1 MSLSWI
7 LPTCKQ
13 PGRNLPLV
21 VQLPNRWDC
30 ELLTKMEVLPAK
42 SMKYV
47 NLLKSVVFD
56 LGIYLTSLSLRALFL
71 RRFLYVT
78 CVISRTEQ
86 KRSRKIVPVSYRFC
100 GEKNQSSEISV
111 RICLPTKLQ
120 SLLFECW
127 NVPLQAEQTRRQG
140 AAHQPAILR
149 SVAGSQ
155 SSTSFFSDGR
165 SFLHDKT
172 NFPKVKQHFTVVTGN
187 HAYTGFPL
195 CKSRSHQQGE
205 K

>member
-1 MSLSWI
+1 MDCDQAVVNVVSLLWI
-7 LPTCKQ
+7 LPTCKE

-21 VQLPNRWDC
+21 AQLPNRRDC

-56 LGIYLTSLSLRALFL
+56 LGIYLTSLSLRALFK
-71 RRFLYVT
+71 T
-78 CVISRTEQ
+78 ISLCHMCDFSYGTEQ

-111 RICLPTKLQ
+111 RICPPTKLQ

-149 SVAGSQ
+149 SVAG
-155 SSTSFFSDGR
+155 
-165 SFLHDKT
+165 
-172 NFPKVKQHFTVVTGN
+172 
-187 HAYTGFPL
+187 
-195 CKSRSHQQGE
+195 
-205 K
+205 